1 LEIGVR
7 FRLNCLVALSV
18 LSGPLAAQSQSL
30 PLQHLNSNVFGLAD
44 GTFNAITLFNGSG
57 GDKAELAIA
66 TGVGPVAVTVLSARN
81 AQWTTES
88 FVAVDSV
95 LTAKALLPW
104 SRPEGNALVLITG
117 ATAWGS
123 GHMDAVVLEGWP
135 LEATRR
141 FALPDYIGGA
151 ALADVDADGKSEL
164 LVSTSTDT
172 VAFDPSTGQTLWTL
186 GVGGSNLLAA
196 QLDADPALEIVI
208 AGYPGRVF
216 DGLTRLPEWTYVDGL
231 GHGLASGQVH
241 PGSPKQLISAGD
253 TQLMVVQ
260 SDPWSP
266 LWDMTFFDIDQVIA
280 ADLDG
285 VGLDDL
291 IVGEGGWG
299 SVRVFDANTRAERYS
314 VDNPGHGVA
323 AVVVADLMGDAAPEV
338 AFTPDILYGSGELIR
353 LFDAATGDV
362 RIDFEALP
370 GATRSPVIGDV
381 NGDGTREIFTASA
394 VQPTRAQRFDALS
407 RRRDWSSPALIGNA
421 NEPFYQTPQR
431 VLLGEVDGDAARET
445 IYAGTAIS
453 SGRIVVVDGVDS
465 AVQLQIGD
473 YSTNRPL
480 DGRAIVGAELLDF
493 DGNGLDDIVVLTR
506 GESSPAVGSK
516 LHVFSL
522 QTGALLWESIS
533 MALGDVYG
541 ASVLVT
547 RDAEGEPSEI
557 VAVLSTGLRAFEIET
572 GLLSWTFESP
582 IGASSYAWFGA
593 GSAEFVLADP
603 FGQVTHYD
611 AATRVPI
618 RSYAL
623 PMPVYQ
629 LHYLRDSR
637 RWSALVGDRFRLL
650 AEDGSI
656 VFSSE
661 SLGLTMAPYAIASAP
676 SAFGEDIVVGARFGY
691 HLYRFSGARVFSDS
705 FEGY

>member
-1 LEIGVR
+1 
-7 FRLNCLVALSV
+7 
-18 LSGPLAAQSQSL
+18 
-30 PLQHLNSNVFGLAD
+30 
-44 GTFNAITLFNGSG
+44 
-57 GDKAELAIA
+57 
-66 TGVGPVAVTVLSARN
+66 
-81 AQWTTES
+81 
-88 FVAVDSV
+88 
-95 LTAKALLPW
+95 
-104 SRPEGNALVLITG
+104 
-117 ATAWGS
+117 
-123 GHMDAVVLEGWP
+123 
-135 LEATRR
+135 
-141 FALPDYIGGA
+141 
-151 ALADVDADGKSEL
+151 
-164 LVSTSTDT
+164 
-172 VAFDPSTGQTLWTL
+172 
-186 GVGGSNLLAA
+186 
-196 QLDADPALEIVI
+196 
-208 AGYPGRVF
+208 
-216 DGLTRLPEWTYVDGL
+216 
-231 GHGLASGQVH
+231 
-241 PGSPKQLISAGD
+241 
-253 TQLMVVQ
+253 
-260 SDPWSP
+260 
-266 LWDMTFFDIDQVIA
+266 
-280 ADLDG
+280 
-285 VGLDDL
+285 
-291 IVGEGGWG
+291 
-299 SVRVFDANTRAERYS
+299 
-314 VDNPGHGVA
+314 
-323 AVVVADLMGDAAPEV
+323 
-338 AFTPDILYGSGELIR
+338 
-353 LFDAATGDV
+353 
-362 RIDFEALP
+362 
-370 GATRSPVIGDV
+370 
-381 NGDGTREIFTASA
+381 

-637 RWSALVGDRFRLL
+637 RWSALAGDRFRLL